1 MDLDIIYNEDCLE
14 TLKRLPDQS
23 VNCCVTSP
31 PYYGLRDYGT
41 ATWVGGDPNCDHK
54 AAKLKSRYDYSLD
67 TSLIQ
72 DGNRKGTDAPKYM
85 NICPDC
91 GGTLKDGACG
101 GLSINKWCLICG
113 HGFNDMFLFGSER
126 IPAIYI

>member
-1 MDLDIIYNEDCLE
+1 MNITFSGESSE
-14 TLKRLPDQS
+14 
-23 VNCCVTSP
+23 
-31 PYYGLRDYGT
+31 
-41 ATWVGGDPNCDHK
+41 HK
-54 AAKLKSRYDYSLD
+54 KIL
-67 TSLIQ
+67 
-72 DGNRKGTDAPKYM
+72 N